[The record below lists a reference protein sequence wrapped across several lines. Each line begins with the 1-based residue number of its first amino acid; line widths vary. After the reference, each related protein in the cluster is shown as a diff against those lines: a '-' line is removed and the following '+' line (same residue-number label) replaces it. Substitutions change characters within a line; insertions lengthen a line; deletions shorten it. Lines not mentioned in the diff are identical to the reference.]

1 MGGRMIQEVSNIM
14 FEKFSTSFKQ
24 KLQGGE
30 SAEAGPAQPISGLGL
45 AFSAIKATF
54 GEQKSEDKPKD
65 DASGKS

>member
-1 MGGRMIQEVSNIM
+1 M

-30 SAEAGPAQPISGLGL
+30 SAEAGAPQPISGLGL

-54 GEQKSEDKPKD
+54 SGEKSEEKPKD